1 MIGSVRAAER
11 EGWVSKATRLSATL
25 DLLELEDGRIPVPA
39 NLTKTSSCLLS
50 PSLPLSDQCFCKLEG
65 QIDDCSCKVDTVDHF
80 NNAKIYP
87 RLASLLAKDYFRYFY
102 YQPYKPCPFWEASSG
117 KCSSSLCQV

>member
-1 MIGSVRAAER
+1 MKLLIFLPILTSAQFGS
-11 EGWVSKATRLSATL
+11 KTL
-25 DLLELEDGRIPVPA
+25 FP
-39 NLTKTSSCLLS
+39 S
-50 PSLPLSDQCFCKLEG
+50 PTLPLSDQCFCKLEG

-102 YQPYKPCPFWEASSG
+102 YQPFKPCPFWEASSG
-117 KCSSSLCQV
+117 KCSSSLCQVG

>member
-1 MIGSVRAAER
+1 M
-11 EGWVSKATRLSATL
+11 K
-25 DLLELEDGRIPVPA
+25 LLVFLPI
-39 NLTKTSSCLLS
+39 LTIAQFTSKTSF
-50 PSLPLSDQCFCKLEG
+50 PSSTLPLSDQCFCKLEG

-117 KCSSSLCQV
+117 KCSSSLCQVWFITVS